1 MSEVTTGIV
10 FLIILLL
17 LFGTGIELGFGMA
30 LIGMVGFAYLNGWT
44 AAMQL
49 AGRDIYDV
57 ITNYGY
63 TVFPLLF

>member
-1 MSEVTTGIV
+1 MNEVTAGIV

-30 LIGMVGFAYLNGWT
+30 LVGMVGFAYLNGWT

-49 AGRDIYDV
+49 VGRDIYDV

-63 TVFPLLF
+63 TVFPL